1 MAVVVHFRAS
11 VHRVLAPAA
20 AVTVAPAAAEG
31 GAKLVH
37 FDKWGV
43 LLLLLVVGQNFPEVG
58 TELSSRKS

>member
-1 MAVVVHFRAS
+1 M
-11 VHRVLAPAA
+11 LAPAAA

-43 LLLLLVVGQNFPEVG
+43 LLFLLVVGQNFPEVG